1 MLLELEKDWE
11 TMLRLTSVSSRKS
24 KIHIVEY
31 IYTHI
36 RISSSLSSHGKQFK
50 SRRS

>member
-11 TMLRLTSVSSRKS
+11 TMTSISSRKS

-50 SRRS
+50 SRRSW

>member
-31 IYTHI
+31 IYTH
-36 RISSSLSSHGKQFK
+36 SHFLLIVVAWQTI
-50 SRRS
+50 